1 VSEITFAATPGYNYS
16 VRFGSDD
23 IKRDKVAASSAASQ
37 SMTIQNFKNIDQVYI
52 PPARNASN
60 ESLTETDL

>member
-1 VSEITFAATPGYNYS
+1 MSEITFAATPGYNYS
-16 VRFGSDD
+16 VRFGCDD

-37 SMTIQNFKNIDQVYI
+37 NMTIQNFKNIDQVYI

-60 ESLTETDL
+60 ESLTEADL